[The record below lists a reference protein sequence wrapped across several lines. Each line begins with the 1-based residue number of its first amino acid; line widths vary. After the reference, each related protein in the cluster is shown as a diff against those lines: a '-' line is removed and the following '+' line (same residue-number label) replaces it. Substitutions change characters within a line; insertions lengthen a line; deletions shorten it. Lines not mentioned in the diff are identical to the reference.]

1 MESPDQGPDNLSI
14 LNRLPL
20 ELLSQVVYTLP
31 NADIKNLRLTCS
43 HLGNASLPRFNRVFI
58 SANLRDIE
66 VFTLIAN
73 HDRFRFKVAEIIYDD
88 SRFNGPWSRGP
99 RAMNGDTDDLTRE
112 PYWFERFYSSIVDA
126 IDTNEKMY
134 QPMPHVKEA
143 FKTRCTE
150 PESYQV
156 YRKLQSQQDEVIASD
171 RDSDALRY
179 GLLRF
184 PNLKRVTV
192 SPAAHGILGRPL
204 YHTPTMRSLPQGL
217 IYPLEHGWL
226 GSTPF
231 EDYHLTGWDETSK
244 RQWRGFCVIT
254 KQIARYIRE
263 NSTFTLS
270 EFVVESRH
278 LWTGI
283 SCRAFDNPAS
293 DEYHDLVTI
302 ISHPLLRRL
311 ELSLACGDESRRNW
325 PSFRSGLLF
334 RALSKAENLQDLRFD
349 TGIPIVS
356 RTWHNFVEYGQNG
369 MPLRSMFPVKDW
381 SNLRHFALS
390 RSFVKQRDVMAFIS
404 TLPSSLESLELSFL
418 SFLPQEGTYRD
429 LLHDMRCNLGW
440 RERLVRDQ
448 PKLIVFVVEN
458 ELRMDGVVIDLS
470 LAAMDYVYRHGENP
484 FVEEQIMEVLEGK
497 GRTVDLL
504 DPAYGERW

>member
-1 MESPDQGPDNLSI
+1 MDSAYQSHESLSI

-20 ELLSQVVYTLP
+20 ELLNQVIYTLP

-43 HLGNASLPRFNRVFI
+43 YLGNRSLPRFNRVFI
-58 SANLRDIE
+58 STNLRDIE
-66 VFTLIAN
+66 VLTLIAN
-73 HDRFRFKVAEIIYDD
+73 HDVFRFKVTEIIYDD
-88 SRFNGPWSRGP
+88 SRFGHPWSSRYKEKHRDP
-99 RAMNGDTDDLTRE
+99 EDPMRV
-112 PYWFERFYSSIVDA
+112 PYWFRRFFHCTINVINAKEWEFVSI
-126 IDTNEKMY
+126 
-134 QPMPHVKEA
+134 PHVKEA
-143 FKTRCTE
+143 FKKRRTMA
-150 PESYQV
+150 ESYQV
-156 YRKLQSQQDEVIASD
+156 YRKLKSQQDEVLASD
-171 RDSDALRY
+171 RDADALRH

-184 PNLKRVTV
+184 PNLKRVTM
-192 SPAAHGILGRPL
+192 SQAAHGILGRSL
-204 YHTPTMRSLPQGL
+204 YPTPTIKSFPEGL
-217 IYPLEHGWL
+217 IYPLEREWPR
-226 GSTPF
+226 SAPYE
-231 EDYHLTGWDETSK
+231 EDPLTAWNETSK
-244 RQWRGFCVIT
+244 REWRGFCVMT
-254 KQIARYIRE
+254 KQIAQHIRQ
-263 NSTFTLS
+263 NPMFKLS
-270 EFVVESRH
+270 EFVMESRI

-283 SCRAFDNPAS
+283 NCRVFENPNS

-302 ISHPLLRRL
+302 LSHPPLRRL
-311 ELSLACGDESRRNW
+311 ELSLACDTESRQNW

-334 RALSKAENLQDLRFD
+334 RALSKAKNLQDLRFD

-356 RTWHNFVEYGQNG
+356 RTWHNFVEYEQKG

-381 SNLRHFALS
+381 SNIRRFALS

-429 LLHDMRCNLGW
+429 LLRDMRYNLGW

-458 ELRMDGVVIDLS
+458 ELTMDGVVIDLS

-484 FVEEQIMEVLEGK
+484 FVEEQIMEVLEGE

-504 DPAYGERW
+504 DPAYDERW